1 MPQITPGTS
10 FLVSVDPSIGDPA
23 GPQESITMNPC
34 PPVEYGRNYTK
45 PDADAAAGS
54 EIPSGGLINIGT
66 VTMTGAASVEE
77 STATQYTVAN
87 PDGSAEDETYQW
99 SSTDASATFSAATAA
114 TTNVT
119 FSTDGTFDL
128 TCTVSSATATDSP
141 VAVTRSITV
150 TEAATPLSVTLSST
164 DFTTGNALPV
174 DVGINATGQPTN
186 PALTWVLAGDNQN
199 TVSSYRLRVLDSDAN
214 GYIHWSVDGIATTTL
229 SIAATTNPGV
239 SNWTGNPTINQTGG
253 GQGAAFANGWE
264 GCSPPL
270 GDTHNYTFV
279 VLAMDASNN
288 ILATSNTLIGTY
300 TG

>member
-10 FLVSVDPSIGDPA
+10 FIQSVDPSIGDPA
-23 GPQESITMNPC
+23 GPQESITMNPL
-34 PPVEYGRNYTK
+34 PPVEFGRNYTRT
-45 PDADAAAGS
+45 DAQAQAGS
-54 EIPSGGLINIGT
+54 QIPSGGLVNIGA

-87 PDGSAEDETYQW
+87 PNGTAVDETYQW
-99 SSTDASATFSAATAA
+99 TSTDASAVFSAATAA

-150 TEAATPLSVTLSST
+150 TEAVTPLSVTLSST
-164 DFTTGNALPV
+164 DFTTGSALPA

-186 PALTWVLAGDNQN
+186 PALAWVLAGDNQN
-199 TVSSYRLRVLDSDAN
+199 TVASYRLRVLDSDAN

-229 SIAATTNPGV
+229 SIDATTNPNV
-239 SNWTGNPTINQTGG
+239 SNWTGNPTINATGG

-264 GCSPPL
+264 GCAPPV

-288 ILATSNTLIGTY
+288 ILATSNTLTGTY